1 MKIKSIAAVIII
13 MSLLVVPCVSGCFIP
28 VSGSGD
34 LVTEEFSFADF
45 NRVHVGS
52 TFEVEISQSDTF
64 SISITADDNIMEY
77 IIVNLSDDTLQVR
90 LKQGY
95 NYHSITAIAKI
106 SMPDIERLE
115 LSGATEG
122 ILNDFVTSNDVTL
135 NISGAS
141 TLTLSA
147 LYAGDVCMQ
156 ISGASHVSGNLTAGN
171 VDFDISG
178 ASNLS
183 LTGSGQALKAEV
195 SGASRMSLDNF
206 TTDNADTDVS
216 GASTCVVNTG
226 GTLDAEVSGAST
238 LYYIGSPLMGDIDIS
253 GASGIQKK

>member
-1 MKIKSIAAVIII
+1 MKVKSIAAVIVI
-13 MSLLVVPCVSGCFIP
+13 MGLLLVPCVSGCFIP

-34 LVTEEFSFADF
+34 LVTEEFSFTDF

-77 IIVNLSDDTLQVR
+77 IIVNLSGDSLQVR

-106 SMPDIERLE
+106 GMPDIERLE

-135 NISGAS
+135 NVSGAS
-141 TLTLSA
+141 NLTLSA
-147 LYAGDVCMQ
+147 LSSGDVRME
-156 ISGASHVSGNLTAGN
+156 ISGASRVSGNLVAGDVN
-171 VDFDISG
+171 FEVSG

-195 SGASRMSLDNF
+195 SGASRISLDNF
-206 TTDNADTDVS
+206 TTDNADIDLS
-216 GASTCVVNTG
+216 GASTGVVNTG

-238 LYYIGSPLMGDIDIS
+238 LYYIGNPLMGDIDIS
-253 GASGIQKK
+253 GASSVQKK